1 MIGNERLLTN
11 GWQILK
17 FSECIKQLNTG
28 LNPRNHFSL
37 GHGSLKYI
45 TAKNLTQ
52 FGTIDFSKCDFI
64 DEQAKRIIHRR
75 SDIQVGDI
83 LFSSRAPIGHCHLIC
98 EKPDDYDIGESI
110 FSIRVNRKIIL
121 PDYLCLYMASD
132 YFVRMASL
140 HTTGSIIQEIRI
152 SDLMDTDV
160 ILPPMNEQ
168 RRIAECYKKIDRKI
182 ALNNKINDN
191 LAQQLRLLYDYWFT
205 QFDFPDESGNPYRS
219 SGGQMVW
226 NNGLK
231 RKIPESWCVVPLGE
245 VSSFR
250 NGINYDKNTTGDTT
264 YHIVNVRN
272 ISSSSILLDE
282 RELDEICL
290 PCTQAEKYLVSNE
303 SILIARSGIPGAPR
317 ILYNPSKDIIFCGF
331 IICATP
337 IDSILQHYLMLFLK
351 QLEGS
356 TATQTGGSILKN
368 VSQDTLRDLL
378 VPIPS
383 KDILTQFN
391 QRVALIYE
399 FMHNNL
405 EETSKLQH
413 LRDWLLPMLM
423 NGQATISD

>member
-1 MIGNERLLTN
+1 MYAKTQMIQVLELHRGYDLPEKDRHEGTVPVISSAGYSGSHDQYKCEGENVITGRYGTIGKVFYHE
-11 GWQILK
+11 GKCWP
-17 FSECIKQLNTG
+17 LNTALYVSNFKG
-28 LNPRNHFSL
+28 NYPRYVYYL
-37 GHGSLKYI
+37 LKYVLKSATDGKDKSTVPGVDRNVLHQMNI
-45 TAKNLTQ
+45 P
-52 FGTIDFSKCDFI
+52 F
-64 DEQAKRIIHRR
+64 
-75 SDIQVGDI
+75 
-83 LFSSRAPIGHCHLIC
+83 C
-98 EKPDDYDIGESI
+98 E
-110 FSIRVNRKIIL
+110 
-121 PDYLCLYMASD
+121 
-132 YFVRMASL
+132 
-140 HTTGSIIQEIRI
+140 EIRTQKE
-152 SDLMDTDV
+152 MV
-160 ILPPMNEQ
+160 RILVD
-168 RRIAECYKKIDRKI
+168 IDKKIETNI
-182 ALNNKINDN
+182 KINDN

-317 ILYNPSKDIIFCGF
+317 ILYNPSEDIIFCGF

-405 EETSKLQH
+405 EETSKLQN

>member
-1 MIGNERLLTN
+1 MERIVLRDVCDIIDGPHATPTKTESGPVYLGIDAITEDGRLNE
-11 GWQILK
+11 
-17 FSECIKQLNTG
+17 
-28 LNPRNHFSL
+28 
-37 GHGSLKYI
+37 
-45 TAKNLTQ
+45 A
-52 FGTIDFSKCDFI
+52 DFAHLSVEDYK
-64 DEQAKRIIHRR
+64 KWTRR
-75 SDIQVGDI
+75 VTPTEGDI
-83 LFSSRAPIGHCHLIC
+83 VFSYEATLGRYAVIPKGFYGCL
-98 EKPDDYDIGESI
+98 GRRLAV
-110 FSIRVNRKIIL
+110 IRNRSEAINTKWLYYYFRSPEWDAFIRRNTIKGSTVNR
-121 PDYLCLYMASD
+121 
-132 YFVRMASL
+132 
-140 HTTGSIIQEIRI
+140 I
-152 SDLMDTDV
+152 SVEDFPNYTIPAV
-160 ILPPMNEQ
+160 KREQ
-168 RRIAECYKKIDRKI
+168 QDRIAGILGAIDKKIST
-182 ALNNKINDN
+182 NNAVNDN

-250 NGINYDKNTTGDTT
+250 NGINYDKNATGDTT

-317 ILYNPSKDIIFCGF
+317 ILYNPSEDIIFCGF

-405 EETSKLQH
+405 EETSKLQN